1 LSRPNPQLRAGIA
14 WLLASG
20 PMTIAETAQ
29 RLGCS
34 YQAASACIAGMRNRR
49 EVVTLKPKD
58 ASKPYR
64 FRLREGQA

>member
-1 LSRPNPQLRAGIA
+1 LRAGIA
-14 WLLASG
+14 GLLASG

>member
-1 LSRPNPQLRAGIA
+1 LRAGIA
-14 WLLASG
+14 GLLASG

-49 EVVTLKPKD
+49 EVVPLKRK
-58 ASKPYR
+58 AVSLPYR
-64 FRLREGQA
+64 YKLREAACA